1 MLASRCFSLIFA
13 ACRSIEEEFV
23 SASTMTAAT
32 SSPKCPPACSATA
45 CRLRLP
51 VSMTAESRAFS
62 ATSAVVRSYLSQMQ
76 RHLQHHSSPTLFPPR
91 HSSPLSARR
100 KRSQLVAYEE
110 VGRFPFTSELPA
122 AYFYNCAT
130 RFTPHTVLSR
140 THTVY
145 TMKVM
150 KSVDQRC
157 LGRCSPRVP
166 TVGM

>member
-1 MLASRCFSLIFA
+1 
-13 ACRSIEEEFV
+13 
-23 SASTMTAAT
+23 
-32 SSPKCPPACSATA
+32 
-45 CRLRLP
+45 
-51 VSMTAESRAFS
+51 
-62 ATSAVVRSYLSQMQ
+62 MQ
-76 RHLQHHSSPTLFPPR
+76 RHLQRHKSLSPTLFPLR

-122 AYFYNCAT
+122 AYYYNCAT

-145 TMKVM
+145 TMK
-150 KSVDQRC
+150 SVDQRC
-157 LGRCSPRVP
+157 LRRCSTRVP